1 MKEKCLL
8 FSYIFYSSEFMIVKA
23 KLKNIQT
30 RIVDLE
36 LYCLHESLGVI
47 II

>member
-8 FSYIFYSSEFMIVKA
+8 FFIFYSLEFVTLKA
-23 KLKNIQT
+23 KLKIF
-30 RIVDLE
+30 IVDLE
-36 LYCLHESLGVI
+36 LYCLHENLGVI

>member
-8 FSYIFYSSEFMIVKA
+8 FSYIYYSLEFVTLKA
-23 KLKNIQT
+23 KLKIF
-30 RIVDLE
+30 IVDLE
-36 LYCLHESLGVI
+36 LYRLYENLSFI